1 MSEITVNTTLP
12 RRPEPFVMVVFGA
25 SGDLTRRKLM
35 PAIFQ
40 LWCQNHLPES
50 AAIIGYSR
58 SDKTDESFRTELC
71 DSIRNGLPCH
81 RGLIDDKAWEAFAS
95 RIFYQRGSY
104 DSPEDFAAL
113 SKRIE
118 TLGAERN
125 VSGNCMHYLATPP
138 EAFASIIENIGTA
151 SLARKGQTDP
161 WSRIVIEKPFG
172 KDLQSAHDLN
182 QIAWSVFNE
191 DQIFRIDHYLGKETV
206 QNIMV
211 LRFANSIFERAW
223 NHDYIDHVQITAAE
237 SLGVG
242 SRGGYYDQSGALRD
256 MVQNHL
262 MHLLCLVVM
271 EPPIALTPAA
281 IRDEKIKAIKALRP
295 IPSLCAANGV
305 VRAQYTA
312 GSVNGQDIPDYRQEP
327 NVPPDSNTETFVA
340 FKVHVDNW
348 RWSGVPFYLRTGKC
362 LPRRTTEISIHFK
375 DVPQVLFN
383 RPPEG
388 PLRPNVLTI
397 RVQPDEGI
405 ALEFQAKA
413 PGPAMNIKPLEMDFG
428 YRESFGESPPEAY
441 QRLLLDAAVG
451 DATLFT
457 RSDEVEAAWQF
468 VRPIIDGCSHDTTEH
483 LRRYTA
489 GTWGPKE
496 ADDLIEADGREWR
509 LK

>member
-1 MSEITVNTTLP
+1 MSETTTDPTSP
-12 RRPEPFVMVVFGA
+12 RLPEPFVMVVFGA

-71 DSIRNGLPCH
+71 DSIRNKMPCH
-81 RGLIDDKAWEAFAS
+81 RGLIDDEAWEAFAS
-95 RIFYQRGSY
+95 RIFYQRGAY
-104 DSPEDFAAL
+104 DSPDDFAAL

-118 TLGAERN
+118 TLNAERN
-125 VSGNCMHYLATPP
+125 VPGNCLHYLATPP
-138 EAFASIIENIGTA
+138 EAFADILENIGRT
-151 SLARKGQTDP
+151 SLARRGQPDP
-161 WSRIVIEKPFG
+161 WARVVIEKPFG
-172 KDLQSAHDLN
+172 TDLQSARDLN
-182 QIAWSVFNE
+182 RIARSVFDE

-211 LRFANSIFERAW
+211 LRFANSIFEHAW
-223 NHDYIDHVQITAAE
+223 CHDYIDHIQITAAE

-242 SRGGYYDQSGALRD
+242 TRGGYYDRSGALRD

-262 MHLLCLVVM
+262 MHLLCLVAM
-271 EPPIALTPAA
+271 EPPSSLTAAA
-281 IRDEKIKAIKALRP
+281 IRDEKVKVLKALRT
-295 IPSLCAANGV
+295 IPPLCAASGV

-312 GSVNGQDIPDYRQEP
+312 GTINGRNLPGYREADSVPA
-327 NVPPDSNTETFVA
+327 DSRTETFVA
-340 FKVHVDNW
+340 FKAHVDNW

-362 LPRRTTEISIHFK
+362 LPRRCTEISIHFK

-383 RPPEG
+383 RPPAG

-405 ALEFQAKA
+405 ALEFQAKV

-428 YRESFGESPPEAY
+428 YRESFGEAPPDAY

-468 VRPIIDGCSHDTTEH
+468 VTPVIEGCSQDRADNV
-483 LRRYTA
+483 LQYAA

-496 ADDLIEADGREWR
+496 ADELIEADGNHWHLR
-509 LK
+509 

>member
-1 MSEITVNTTLP
+1 
-12 RRPEPFVMVVFGA
+12 MVVFGA

-40 LWCQNHLPES
+40 LWCRNHLPES

-58 SDKTDESFRTELC
+58 SDKTDESFRAELC
-71 DSIRNGLPCH
+71 DSIRNKMPCH
-81 RGLIDDKAWEAFAS
+81 RGLIDDAAWEAFAS

-104 DSPEDFAAL
+104 DSPGDFTAL
-113 SKRIE
+113 SERIE
-118 TLGAERN
+118 TLNAERN
-125 VSGNCMHYLATPP
+125 VPGNCMHYLATPP
-138 EAFASIIENIGTA
+138 EAFADIIENIGKA
-151 SLARKGQTDP
+151 SLARRGQTDP
-161 WSRIVIEKPFG
+161 WARIVIEKPFG
-172 KDLQSAHDLN
+172 TDLQSARDLN
-182 QIAWSVFNE
+182 RVARSVFDE

-211 LRFANSIFERAW
+211 LRFANSIFEHAW

-242 SRGGYYDQSGALRD
+242 TRGGYYDRSGALRD

-262 MHLLCLVVM
+262 MHLLCLVAM
-271 EPPIALTPAA
+271 EPPSSLTAA
-281 IRDEKIKAIKALRP
+281 AVRDEKVKVLKALRT
-295 IPSLCAANGV
+295 IPPLCAANGV
-305 VRAQYTA
+305 VRAQYA
-312 GSVNGQDIPDYRQEP
+312 PGRINGREIPGYRQAD
-327 NVPPDSNTETFVA
+327 NVPEDSRTETFVA

-348 RWSGVPFYLRTGKC
+348 RWSGVPFYLRTGKR
-362 LPRRTTEISIHFK
+362 LPQRCTEISIHFK

-383 RPPEG
+383 RPPAG

-405 ALEFQAKA
+405 ALEFQAKV

-428 YRESFGESPPEAY
+428 YRESFGEAPPDAY

-468 VRPIIDGCSHDTTEH
+468 VTPVIEGCSQDSADNV
-483 LRRYTA
+483 LQYAA

-496 ADDLIEADGREWR
+496 ADELIEADGKQWH